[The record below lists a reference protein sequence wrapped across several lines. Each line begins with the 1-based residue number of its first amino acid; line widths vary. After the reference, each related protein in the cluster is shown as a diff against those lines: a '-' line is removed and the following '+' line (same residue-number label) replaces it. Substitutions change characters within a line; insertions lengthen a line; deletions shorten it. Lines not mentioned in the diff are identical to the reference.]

1 MSSFGIC
8 LLQTN
13 YPQGQTHNGGVS
25 SLKIPSLSG
34 QIGLRQSTRGK
45 RSRFYPL
52 AAGGDNIT
60 TEISDKDSKSVEAS
74 SYPIDNPSDNL
85 PDVNSS
91 TSSKTEESNG
101 DISSPD
107 VNQKSSSNVKRASLT
122 ARERLR
128 AARVLSRYTES
139 KPPKPVL
146 GSRLLD
152 ALQQSDKGKK
162 RPGLPQAPS
171 NMLDDS
177 KRGMPK
183 EGWTIELTSGMD
195 VFYVILSFVLISTIM
210 FATTFLVWK
219 LGAIHFNE
227 Y

>member
-1 MSSFGIC
+1 MSSLIIC
-8 LLQTN
+8 TLQSN
-13 YPQGQTHNGGVS
+13 YQQGRRDNGGVS
-25 SLKIPSLSG
+25 SLKIPSPSG
-34 QIGLRQSTRGK
+34 PVGLKQSTRGK
-45 RSRFYPL
+45 RLRFL
-52 AAGGDNIT
+52 LVAAGGDNIT
-60 TEISDKDSKSVEAS
+60 TEISDKDSKSIEAS
-74 SYPIDNPSDNL
+74 SDNL
-85 PDVNSS
+85 SDVNSS
-91 TSSKTEESNG
+91 RSGETEVSNG
-101 DISSPD
+101 DISSTD
-107 VNQKSSSNVKRASLT
+107 ANQKPSSNVKRASLT

-139 KPPKPVL
+139 KPAKPVL

-171 NMLDDS
+171 NMLDDN